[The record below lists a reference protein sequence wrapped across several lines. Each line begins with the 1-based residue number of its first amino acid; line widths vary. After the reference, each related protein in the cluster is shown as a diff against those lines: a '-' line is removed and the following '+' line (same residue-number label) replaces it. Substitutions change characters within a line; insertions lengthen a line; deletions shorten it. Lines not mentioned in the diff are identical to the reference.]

1 MSGPSAPAYD
11 VVPGIDSTVLT
22 VSLLRCRRIGEL
34 LSRYRSGPLPKPFK
48 LLPSL
53 PQWARLLALTSPA
66 DWTPHAT
73 FAATKI
79 FVSNLK
85 PKQATVFLRG
95 ILLER
100 VRDDMSENGG
110 KLNYQ
115 LYEALKKALYKP
127 AAFFKGILFPLCDVS
142 TPFILGH
149 GLVGQP
155 MSRHGCSRPLLGW
168 RRCPLPALHDVSDS
182 LYLSEL
188 HPVSGS
194 GVADINLV
202 YILSEPSSHT
212 SLSLFFFLSR
222 RFSR

>member
-1 MSGPSAPAYD
+1 MGQIRQRVCLKRSSLRTR
-11 VVPGIDSTVLT
+11 SE
-22 VSLLRCRRIGEL
+22 SLLVAHDSCKPRWKHQLRFSCSRSPFRIGEL

-53 PQWARLLALTSPA
+53 PQWARLLAITSPA

-73 FAATKI
+73 YAATKI

-100 VRDDMSENGG
+100 VRDDMAENNG

-127 AAFFKGILFPLCDVS
+127 AAFFKGILFPIC
-142 TPFILGH
+142 
-149 GLVGQP
+149 
-155 MSRHGCSRPLLGW
+155 
-168 RRCPLPALHDVSDS
+168 
-182 LYLSEL
+182 E
-188 HPVSGS
+188 VSGTHRQCRDQRKQWA
-194 GVADINLV
+194 GEHHD
-202 YILSEPSSHT
+202 
-212 SLSLFFFLSR
+212 
-222 RFSR
+222 